1 MSWII
6 VALGAWSALTLLAV
20 SLAASAGR
28 ADRRAAAVTPAAPR
42 EPIAPRFEPAE
53 QRPRLTA

>member
-6 VALGAWSALTLLAV
+6 VALGAWSALTLIAVALAG
-20 SLAASAGR
+20 SAGR

-42 EPIAPRFEPAE
+42 EPAAARFQPTE